1 MKPETVFPCRCG
13 CVRFAALAL
22 AGTSPISVAQETK
35 PEAPPPSQPSADLPE
50 AGTIIARYIEAI
62 GGKDALLK
70 TVSRHIRGTF
80 SVPAQGMEASLEM
93 FRSIPNKL
101 LVRIN
106 MPGMGEMTR
115 GFDGQVG
122 FTSNPMQGASL
133 LEGNQLKQI
142 GETADFYTE
151 LHRAEKFTSMETVE
165 LTEFQGK
172 PCYKVK
178 LMSKAGREYAEFFDQ
193 QTGLLAGNVGEQ
205 EIPGGTA
212 EQITVYSDYKRF
224 GDLLLPTRTAT
235 RIMTFEQVM
244 TYESI
249 EFNTVDETVYELPED
264 VKALLKPKPSSQPDE
279 N

>member
-1 MKPETVFPCRCG
+1 MKPQTVIPCRSG
-13 CVRFAALAL
+13 CVLFAALAL
-22 AGTSPISVAQETK
+22 AGTSTISVALETK
-35 PEAPPPSQPSADLPE
+35 PKPPASSQPSADLPE
-50 AGTIIARYIEAI
+50 ASTIIARYIEAI

-70 TVSRHIRGTF
+70 TVSRHIRGTY
-80 SVPAQGMEASLEM
+80 SVPDQGMEASLEM

-101 LVRIN
+101 LIRIYI
-106 MPGMGEMTR
+106 PDVGEITQ

-122 FTSNPMQGASL
+122 FMNSPMQGASI
-133 LEGNQLKQI
+133 LEGNRLRQI

-178 LMSKAGREYAEFFDQ
+178 LMSKAGREYAEFFDP
-193 QTGLLAGNVGEQ
+193 QTGLLAGNVGKQ
-205 EIPGGTA
+205 EIPGGTV

-224 GDLLLPTRTAT
+224 GDLLLPTRTVV
-235 RIMTFEQVM
+235 RVMNFEQVM
-244 TYESI
+244 TYELI
-249 EFNTVDETVYELPED
+249 EFNTVDEKVYELPEE
-264 VKALLKPKPSSQPDE
+264 VKALVKPKPSTQPDG

>member
-1 MKPETVFPCRCG
+1 MKQETVIPCRCG
-13 CVRFAALAL
+13 CVLFGALAL
-22 AGTSPISVAQETK
+22 AFISTISVGQETK
-35 PEAPPPSQPSADLPE
+35 PEAAASSQPSADLPE
-50 AGTIIARYIEAI
+50 ASTIFARYIEAI

-80 SVPAQGMEASLEM
+80 SVPAQGMEGSLEM

-101 LVRIN
+101 LIRIN
-106 MPGMGEMTR
+106 IPGMGDITQ

-122 FTSNPMQGASL
+122 FTSSPMQGTSI
-133 LEGNQLKQI
+133 LEGNQLRQI
-142 GETADFYTE
+142 GETAGFYTE

-165 LTEFQGK
+165 LTEFEGE

-178 LMSKAGREYAEFFDQ
+178 LISKAGREYAEFFDQ

-205 EIPGGTA
+205 DIPGRTI

-224 GDLLLPTRTAT
+224 GDLLLPTRTAV
-235 RIMTFEQVM
+235 RVMNFEQVM

-249 EFNTVDETVYELPED
+249 EFNTVDETVYVLPED
-264 VKALLKPKPSSQPDE
+264 VEALLKPKPSTQPDE

>member
-1 MKPETVFPCRCG
+1 MKPQIVIPCRCSCLLFG
-13 CVRFAALAL
+13 ALAL
-22 AGTSPISVAQETK
+22 ACTSTISAAQETK
-35 PEAPPPSQPSADLPE
+35 PEPAASSQPSADLPE
-50 AGTIIARYIEAI
+50 AVTIIARYIEAV
-62 GGKDALLK
+62 GGEDALLK
-70 TVSRHIRGTF
+70 TVSRHIKGTF
-80 SVPAQGMEASLEM
+80 SVPSQGVEGSLEM

-101 LVRIN
+101 LIRVNI
-106 MPGMGEMTR
+106 PSMGEMTQ
-115 GFDGQVG
+115 GFNGQVG

-142 GETADFYTE
+142 SGIADYYTE

-193 QTGLLAGNVGEQ
+193 QTGLLAGNVGER
-205 EIPGGTA
+205 ELPGGTA

-235 RIMTFEQVM
+235 RVMTFEQVV
-244 TYESI
+244 T
-249 EFNTVDETVYELPED
+249 F
-264 VKALLKPKPSSQPDE
+264 
-279 N
+279 

>member
-1 MKPETVFPCRCG
+1 MKPETVFPCRYG
-13 CVRFAALAL
+13 CVLFAALAL
-22 AGTSPISVAQETK
+22 AGTSTISVAQETK

-50 AGTIIARYIEAI
+50 AGTIIARYIEAV

-80 SVPAQGMEASLEM
+80 SIPAQGMEGSLEM

-101 LVRIN
+101 LIRVNI
-106 MPGMGEMTR
+106 PSMGEMAQ
-115 GFDGQVG
+115 GFNGQVG

-172 PCYKVK
+172 PCYRVK
-178 LMSKAGREYAEFFDQ
+178 LVTKTGREYAEFFDQ
-193 QTGLLAGNVGEQ
+193 QTGLLAGDVGEQ

-244 TYESI
+244 TFESV
-249 EFNTVDETVYELPED
+249 EFNTVDETVYELPEE
-264 VKALLKPKPSSQPDE
+264 VKALLKPTPSSQPDE

>member
-13 CVRFAALAL
+13 CVLFAALAL
-22 AGTSPISVAQETK
+22 AGTSTISVAQETK

-80 SVPAQGMEASLEM
+80 SVPDRGMEGSLEM

-101 LVRIN
+101 LIRIN
-106 MPGMGEMTR
+106 LPSRGEMTQ

-122 FTSNPMQGASL
+122 FASGSMQSASV
-133 LEGNQLKQI
+133 LEGDQLRQL

-172 PCYKVK
+172 PCYKVN
-178 LMSKAGREYAEFFDQ
+178 LVTKAGREYAEFFDQ
-193 QTGLLAGNVGEQ
+193 QTGLLAGNVAKQ
-205 EIPGGTA
+205 EVPGRTV
-212 EQITVYSDYKRF
+212 EQITVYSDYKKF
-224 GDLLLPTRTAT
+224 GDLLLPTRTVL
-235 RIMTFEQVM
+235 RIMDREQVM
-244 TYESI
+244 TFESV
-249 EFNTVDETVYELPED
+249 EFNTVDETVYELPEE
-264 VKALLKPKPSSQPDE
+264 VKALLKPTPSSQPDE

>member
-1 MKPETVFPCRCG
+1 MKLETVFPCRRG
-13 CVRFAALAL
+13 CVLFGALAL
-22 AGTSPISVAQETK
+22 ACTSTISVAQETK
-35 PEAPPPSQPSADLPE
+35 PETPPPSQPSADLPE
-50 AGTIIARYIEAI
+50 TRTIIARYIEAI

-80 SVPAQGMEASLEM
+80 LVPARGLEGSLEM

-101 LVRIN
+101 LIRLNI
-106 MPGMGEMTR
+106 PGMGEITQ

-122 FTSNPMQGASL
+122 FTNSPMQGASI
-133 LEGNQLKQI
+133 LEGNQLRQI

-178 LMSKAGREYAEFFDQ
+178 LVSKTGREFAEFFDQ

-205 EIPGGTA
+205 ESPGRTV

-224 GDLLLPTRTAT
+224 GDLLLPTRTVV
-235 RIMTFEQVM
+235 RVMDFERVM
-244 TYESI
+244 TYESV
-249 EFNTVDETVYELPED
+249 EFNTVDETVYELPEE
-264 VKALLKPKPSSQPDE
+264 VKALIKPKPSTQPDG

>member
-1 MKPETVFPCRCG
+1 MKLETVIPCRCG
-13 CVRFAALAL
+13 WVLFGALAL
-22 AGTSPISVAQETK
+22 ACTSTISVAQETK
-35 PEAPPPSQPSADLPE
+35 PEPAASSQPSADLPE
-50 AGTIIARYIEAI
+50 ASTIIARYIEAI

-70 TVSRHIRGTF
+70 TVSRHIRGTY
-80 SVPAQGMEASLEM
+80 SAQGMEGSLEM

-101 LVRIN
+101 LIRVNI
-106 MPGMGEMTR
+106 PDVAEMTQ

-122 FTSNPMQGASL
+122 FMNSPGQGASI
-133 LEGNQLKQI
+133 LEGNRLSQI
-142 GETADFYTE
+142 RETADFYTE

-178 LMSKAGREYAEFFDQ
+178 LVSKAGREYAEFFDQ
-193 QTGLLAGNVGEQ
+193 QTGFLVGNAGER
-205 EIPGGTA
+205 ETPGGTV

-235 RIMTFEQVM
+235 RVMTFEQVV
-244 TYESI
+244 TFESV
-249 EFNTVDETVYELPED
+249 EFNTVDETVYELPEA
-264 VKALLKPKPSSQPDE
+264 VKALVKPEPSTSPDE